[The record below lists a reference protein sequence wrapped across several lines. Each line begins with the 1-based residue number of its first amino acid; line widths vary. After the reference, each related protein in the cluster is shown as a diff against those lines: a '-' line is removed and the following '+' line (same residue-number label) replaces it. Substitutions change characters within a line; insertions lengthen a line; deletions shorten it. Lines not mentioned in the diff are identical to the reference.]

1 MGSHK
6 SRDDEIYEQGVHDGQ
21 QAGALDQFSHSL
33 VKGYSTNP
41 RENEIYNR
49 GYEYGVSHRPAAAEP
64 PPTPPERFRDRTVR
78 SDTDSSSENSSGCGQ
93 VIAILIGVGIAIA
106 VALWLLANVVLPV
119 GLLNSAVIFT
129 ILAVVYKERKTLFA
143 CLALAG
149 AGYMLVDISNGWL
162 SANFVSHVVHD
173 ASWLTGFVYLNAA
186 AAGASTWILVVPLVM
201 KASSEADQLKTRLL
215 TGGAIAAIVVVAF
228 IPPLVYA
235 FTPNPFRTPPL
246 ESTTASA
253 THTPGDEGPSLA
265 SVVPS
270 PGAAGETVSQ
280 FVGTWRRPKREG
292 METGYLGIAK
302 RSDGTFSVASM
313 SIVDGHF
320 KPDGPPILVEGRRVG
335 GAFSNVRFKK
345 GHLYA
350 KYRYRGIDSNWEEN
364 YDLTLEGIQT
374 IVCTI
379 TGKEG
384 KVVQLLHR
392 EDATSP
398 DTPSAP
404 ATTSPDPSI
413 SPPTSVENVLA
424 DQAVIDDPDG
434 YTNVRSGRSSS
445 SPIVAV
451 VRAGEVFSTSRQA
464 GNWWQVKTAS
474 GQVGFMYA
482 SKIRLKQ

>member
-49 GYEYGVSHRPAAAEP
+49 GYEYGVSHRPAAAKP
-64 PPTPPERFRDRTVR
+64 DPAPERFRNRTVR
-78 SDTDSSSENSSGCGQ
+78 NDTVSSSENSSGCGQ
-93 VIAILIGVGIAIA
+93 VIAIIIGVGIAIA

-119 GLLNSAVIFT
+119 GMLNSAVIFT
-129 ILAVVYKERKTLFA
+129 ILALVYKERKTLFS

-201 KASSEADQLKTRLL
+201 KASSEASQLKTRLL
-215 TGGAIAAIVVVAF
+215 TGGAIAAIVAVAF
-228 IPPLVYA
+228 IPPLVYV
-235 FTPNPFRTPPL
+235 FTPNPFRAPPL

-253 THTPGDEGPSLA
+253 TPTPGNEGPSLA
-265 SVVPS
+265 SVVP
-270 PGAAGETVSQ
+270 PPVPAGETASQ
-280 FVGTWRRPKREG
+280 FAGTWRRPKKEG
-292 METGYLGIAK
+292 MQTGYLGIAK
-302 RSDGTFSVASM
+302 RSDGTFTVASM
-313 SIVDGHF
+313 SVVDGHF
-320 KPDGPPILVEGRRVG
+320 KAEGPPILVEGRRVG

-350 KYRYRGIDSNWEEN
+350 KYRYHGIDSSWFED
-364 YDLTLEGIQT
+364 YDMTLEGNQT
-374 IVCTI
+374 IVCAI
-379 TGKEG
+379 KGKEG

-392 EDATSP
+392 ED
-398 DTPSAP
+398 
-404 ATTSPDPSI
+404 
-413 SPPTSVENVLA
+413 
-424 DQAVIDDPDG
+424 
-434 YTNVRSGRSSS
+434 
-445 SPIVAV
+445 
-451 VRAGEVFSTSRQA
+451 
-464 GNWWQVKTAS
+464 
-474 GQVGFMYA
+474 
-482 SKIRLKQ
+482 